1 MAPTS
6 PETNPAAVP
15 RPVPLTT
22 RDRLFHVSD
31 DILGLRLPMPPP
43 LEWVNVYFLR
53 DGDGWA
59 LVDTGYNT
67 PDSRAVLI
75 EALDEYLDEK
85 PITRVIVTHYHPD
98 HIGQAGYICER
109 YKCPLYMTQ
118 TEWLL
123 GRWLSTDATPTYM
136 RTIADYYERAQVPV
150 EMYTT
155 LTERG
160 NSFLRTS
167 DEVPPSFH
175 HIVKNDV
182 LTIGKQKWQV
192 LIGKGHAPEMITLY
206 DAENKMLISADHIVA
221 RITPN
226 ISIWAYDTD
235 TNPLKDYLDS
245 IQWFVDHL
253 PDDIQVLPGHGRT
266 FENFHERIAGYKT
279 HHQGRL
285 DKLLNGFD
293 GEPKNLYQLLKVLF
307 PRDLSPRDFVFAMG
321 ETHSH
326 INYLVEDGRV
336 KKLSD
341 RPFLFQKA

>member
-1 MAPTS
+1 M
-6 PETNPAAVP
+6 PEITPM
-15 RPVPLTT
+15 LTT
-22 RDRLFHVSD
+22 RDRLFQVAD

-43 LEWVNVYFLR
+43 LEWVNIYFLR
-53 DGDGWA
+53 DTDGWA
-59 LVDTGYNT
+59 MVDTGYNT

-75 EALDEYLDEK
+75 EALNEYLDGK

-123 GRWLSTDATPTYM
+123 GRWLSTDKTTSYTQ
-136 RTIADYYERAQVPV
+136 TIAEYYRAADTPADLFA
-150 EMYTT
+150 T

-167 DEVPPSFH
+167 DEVPPSFVH
-175 HIVKNDV
+175 LQEHDIIQ
-182 LTIGKQKWQV
+182 IGNRQWDV
-192 LIGKGHAPEMITLY
+192 LIGRGHAPEMMTLY
-206 DAENKMLISADHIVA
+206 DAKNKLLLSADHIVA

-226 ISIWAYDTD
+226 ISIWPYDTK

-245 IQWFVDHL
+245 IAWFADNVPNDVTL
-253 PDDIQVLPGHGRT
+253 LPGHGRM
-266 FENFHERIAGYKT
+266 FDGFHDRVATYRT

-285 DKLLNGFD
+285 DKLFNGFD
-293 GEPKNLYQLLKVLF
+293 GEAKTLQQLLKVLF
-307 PRDLSPRDFVFAMG
+307 PRDLSPRDYVFAMG

-326 INYLVEDGRV
+326 LNYLIGESKIVQLAE
-336 KKLSD
+336 
-341 RPFLFQKA
+341 RPLYLFQKVAD

>member
-1 MAPTS
+1 M
-6 PETNPAAVP
+6 PETLPSPVPAASQS
-15 RPVPLTT
+15 LTT
-22 RDRLFHVSD
+22 RDRLFQVSD

-43 LEWVNVYFLR
+43 LEWINIYFLR

-59 LVDTGYNT
+59 MVDTGYNT

-98 HIGQAGYICER
+98 HIGQAGYVCER

-123 GRWLSTDATPTYM
+123 GRWLSTDRTASYM
-136 RTIADYYERAQVPV
+136 QTIVDYYKAADVPSGIY
-150 EMYTT
+150 EI

-167 DEVPPSFH
+167 DEVPPHFIH
-175 HIVKNDV
+175 LAKNDI
-182 LTIGKQKWQV
+182 LTIGEHDWQV
-192 LIGKGHAPEMITLY
+192 LIGRGHSPEMITLY
-206 DAENKMLISADHIVA
+206 DAKNKLLLSADHIVA

-226 ISIWAYDTD
+226 ISIWAYDTEA
-235 TNPLKDYLDS
+235 NPLKDYLTS
-245 IQWFVDHL
+245 IAWYAEHL
-253 PDDIQVLPGHGRT
+253 PDDLTLLPGHGRV
-266 FENFHERIAGYKT
+266 FDGFHERVAGYKT

-285 DKLLNGFD
+285 DKLLSGFD
-293 GEPKNLYQLLKVLF
+293 GEPKTLQQLLKVLF
-307 PRDLSPRDFVFAMG
+307 SRDLSPRDYVFAMG

-326 INYLVEDGRV
+326 INYLVGEGKV
-336 KKLSD
+336 KKLAD
-341 RPFLFQKA
+341 KPVWLFQKA